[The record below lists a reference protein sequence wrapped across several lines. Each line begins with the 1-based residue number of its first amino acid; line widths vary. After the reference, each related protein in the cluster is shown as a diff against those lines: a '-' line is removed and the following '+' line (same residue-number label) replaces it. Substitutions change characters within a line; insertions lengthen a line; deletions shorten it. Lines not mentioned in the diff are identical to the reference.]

1 MIFWQL
7 LKTQTDLHS
16 PISSLPRWRNA
27 NNQKNPHEEYTQIP
41 RLLRNKA
48 DTPFAIG
55 SGEKGFT
62 VDRLIARD
70 ALGLP
75 YIPGSSLAGVLR
87 HELDP
92 KDDSE
97 EVMKL
102 FGFQAKETGQG
113 SRINFSSAHLIGADG
128 KMVIEGLQ
136 AIDLNSGYYSYF
148 QKLPERDHVRMNDRG
163 AADTKGHGK
172 FDEELVHKGTRFA
185 FSIEMSGDESDQQA
199 WQHVLDLIH
208 QPLFRLGAG
217 TRKGFGKLKV
227 ISCKAQVFD
236 LQTKNDLLTYL
247 AHGNSLNENLVGW
260 QNQAQSNLRIGFIIN
275 ST

>member
-1 MIFWQL
+1 M
-7 LKTQTDLHS
+7 
-16 PISSLPRWRNA
+16 
-27 NNQKNPHEEYTQIP
+27 KNTHKYLAYFVIE
-41 RLLRNKA
+41 A
-48 DTPFAIG
+48 DTPFAVG

-148 QKLPERDHVRMNDRG
+148 QKLPEARPCAHER
-163 AADTKGHGK
+163 
-172 FDEELVHKGTRFA
+172 
-185 FSIEMSGDESDQQA
+185 SGRCRHQRP
-199 WQHVLDLIH
+199 WQI
-208 QPLFRLGAG
+208 
-217 TRKGFGKLKV
+217 
-227 ISCKAQVFD
+227 
-236 LQTKNDLLTYL
+236 
-247 AHGNSLNENLVGW
+247 
-260 QNQAQSNLRIGFIIN
+260 
-275 ST
+275 